1 MGGPSAWRL
10 NKAEQNQVKKD
21 LAEWEAE
28 NAQLREEARDE
39 YDRKHTEEK
48 KRLER
53 VFQEAKHLKS
63 LQKQSA
69 KAKSAPSGKAAAKNP
84 ADPAGSSCVVGPGL
98 KDSGVNEAY
107 MQGLKNDLQVIADKL
122 GDLKSE
128 LPVPIVQANDDKGG
142 VQEHA
147 AASNDKMT
155 DMTTPYNIV

>member
-21 LAEWEAE
+21 LAEWEAQ

-39 YDRKHTEEK
+39 YDRKHAEEK

-98 KDSGVNEAY
+98 KDSGVN
-107 MQGLKNDLQVIADKL
+107 NDLQVIADKL

-155 DMTTPYNIV
+155 DMTPYNIV

>member
-1 MGGPSAWRL
+1 MLSSGKRLETSMTESTERKRSAWR
-10 NKAEQNQVKKD
+10 
-21 LAEWEAE
+21 
-28 NAQLREEARDE
+28 
-39 YDRKHTEEK
+39 
-48 KRLER
+48 R
-53 VFQEAKHLKS
+53 VLQEAKHLKS

-69 KAKSAPSGKAAAKNP
+69 KANSAPKNP

-107 MQGLKNDLQVIADKL
+107 LQGLKNDLQVIADKL

-155 DMTTPYNIV
+155 DMTTP

>member
-21 LAEWEAE
+21 LAEWEAQ

-39 YDRKHTEEK
+39 E
-48 KRLER
+48 

-69 KAKSAPSGKAAAKNP
+69 KTKSAPSGKAAAKNP

-155 DMTTPYNIV
+155 DMTPYNIV